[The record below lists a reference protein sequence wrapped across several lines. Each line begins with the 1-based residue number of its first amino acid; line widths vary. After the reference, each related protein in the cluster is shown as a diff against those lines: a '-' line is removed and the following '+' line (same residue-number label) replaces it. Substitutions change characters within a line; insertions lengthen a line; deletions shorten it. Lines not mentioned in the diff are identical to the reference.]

1 VKGCI
6 SMFVGITL
14 LAFSGC
20 SGSSTG
26 MSSQQGSG
34 PTTQNE
40 WTWSAGSNL
49 VNQSGVTGRRGRLQP
64 STPLEGETAELVGPI
79 ILEISGCLV
88 G

>member
-1 VKGCI
+1 MKGCI

-20 SGSSTG
+20 GGSSTG

-40 WTWSAGSNL
+40 WTWAAGSSL
-49 VNQSGVTGRRGRLQP
+49 VNQSGVYGTQDACSRQHPWRARRRSWLDR
-64 STPLEGETAELVGPI
+64 
-79 ILEISGCLV
+79 
-88 G
+88 